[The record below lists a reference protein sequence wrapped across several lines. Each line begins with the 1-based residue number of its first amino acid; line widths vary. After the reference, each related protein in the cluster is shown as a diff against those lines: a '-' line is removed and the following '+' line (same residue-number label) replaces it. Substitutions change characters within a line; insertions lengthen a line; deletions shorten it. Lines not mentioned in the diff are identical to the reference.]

1 MISTFTMVY
10 LRSVLLF
17 KKKKASHMFPCI
29 AHTVTTKYHNLGWCL
44 IHLKLRDS
52 CIQAEYQDQKLLF
65 QLLDQTL
72 ERLFSSFV

>member
-1 MISTFTMVY
+1 MISTFTIVY

-29 AHTVTTKYHNLGWCL
+29 AHTVTTKYHNLGWCF

>member
-1 MISTFTMVY
+1 MISTFTIVY

-29 AHTVTTKYHNLGWCL
+29 AHTVTTKYHTLGWCL
-44 IHLKLRDS
+44 IRLKLRDS
-52 CIQAEYQDQKLLF
+52 CIQAEYQDQKLLV

>member
-1 MISTFTMVY
+1 
-10 LRSVLLF
+10 
-17 KKKKASHMFPCI
+17 MFPYI
-29 AHTVTTKYHNLGWCL
+29 AHTVTTKYHNLGWCF

-52 CIQAEYQDQKLLF
+52 IQAEYQDQKLLF

>member
-1 MISTFTMVY
+1 MISTFTIVY

-17 KKKKASHMFPCI
+17 KKQKASHMFPCI

-44 IHLKLRDS
+44 INLKLRDS

>member
-1 MISTFTMVY
+1 MISTFTIVY

-29 AHTVTTKYHNLGWCL
+29 TFTVTTKYHTLGWCL

>member
-1 MISTFTMVY
+1 MISTFTIVY

-17 KKKKASHMFPCI
+17 KKQKASHMFPCI

-52 CIQAEYQDQKLLF
+52 YIQAEYQDQKLLF

>member
-1 MISTFTMVY
+1 
-10 LRSVLLF
+10 
-17 KKKKASHMFPCI
+17 MFPYI
-29 AHTVTTKYHNLGWCL
+29 AHTVTTKYHTLGWCL

>member
-1 MISTFTMVY
+1 MISTFTIVY

-29 AHTVTTKYHNLGWCL
+29 AHTVTTKYHNLGWCF

-52 CIQAEYQDQKLLF
+52 IQAEYQDQKLLF

>member
-1 MISTFTMVY
+1 MISTFTIVY
-10 LRSVLLF
+10 LRSVLF

-29 AHTVTTKYHNLGWCL
+29 SHTVTTKYHTLGQCL
-44 IHLKLRDS
+44 IHLKFRDS
-52 CIQAEYQDQKLLF
+52 CIQAEYQDQKLLV

>member
-1 MISTFTMVY
+1 
-10 LRSVLLF
+10 
-17 KKKKASHMFPCI
+17 MFPCI
-29 AHTVTTKYHNLGWCL
+29 AHTVTTKYHILGQCL
-44 IHLKLRDS
+44 IHLKFRDS

>member
-1 MISTFTMVY
+1 MISTFTIVY

-29 AHTVTTKYHNLGWCL
+29 AHTVTTKYHTLGWCL
-44 IHLKLRDS
+44 IRLKLRDS

>member
-1 MISTFTMVY
+1 MISTFTIVY
-10 LRSVLLF
+10 LKSVLLF
-17 KKKKASHMFPCI
+17 KKKKVPHMFPFI
-29 AHTVTTKYHNLGWCL
+29 VHTVTTKYHTLGQCL
-44 IHLKLRDS
+44 IHLKFRDS